1 MPKPLFINID
11 GDALA
16 LDLAGPYKVRGRDID
31 LDDYKY
37 ITVAAYKCP
46 KEYMDNKAFESVAK
60 EFSMDEY
67 EPSDVE
73 DEYGM
78 LEEEKGVLF
87 YGHKEWL
94 ADCGLRHSRT
104 AGGDPAGN
112 STAELGVKWAKS
124 RVRALLRAASAEARD
139 RPMAIQQATSSAW
152 AKAFPY
158 APTTRIPATPFGHEV
173 WFRAKNYKGT
183 GEKKHDPTGAKW
195 KRGWY
200 RGPSYDVNRGHII
213 LREDGGLTIAKSV
226 KFNVVDPA
234 KDLPDL
240 LQPGITEDLL
250 AEPEGLVPKGRLEG
264 EIEFVAKMLLE
275 KRSFENKDVMYLF
288 EKLEELGN
296 TVFRDAVAEDL
307 VIKKVPKKGDVY
319 GSILQFHDQG
329 PVNFRPNLW
338 HEVQPWEGDRVVML
352 LYTPRASK
360 LKPEEI
366 EELDDL
372 GFTLAKEALKEPEP
386 EDQEELIEDEN
397 IEIKRAYVYY
407 NQGGR

>member
-1 MPKPLFINID
+1 MYLTRPLRRRTKSEVLRASKEILLQLKQT
-11 GDALA
+11 GLYVA
-16 LDLAGPYKVRGRDID
+16 
-31 LDDYKY
+31 
-37 ITVAAYKCP
+37 TVHTDRAR
-46 KEYMDNKAFESVAK
+46 
-60 EFSMDEY
+60 EFSSMVY
-67 EPSDVE
+67 
-73 DEYGM
+73 
-78 LEEEKGVLF
+78 
-87 YGHKEWL
+87 KEWL

-296 TVFRDAVAEDL
+296 TVFRVG
-307 VIKKVPKKGDVY
+307 KKTPMTSWYTGAYVHGGMAGLRTNAKKFPNATKNSSLGLHRDR
-319 GSILQFHDQG
+319 GRCCRGPRDQ
-329 PVNFRPNLW
+329 
-338 HEVQPWEGDRVVML
+338 EG
-352 LYTPRASK
+352 
-360 LKPEEI
+360 
-366 EELDDL
+366 
-372 GFTLAKEALKEPEP
+372 AKE
-386 EDQEELIEDEN
+386 
-397 IEIKRAYVYY
+397 
-407 NQGGR
+407 G